1 MRVMVTGGA
10 GYIGSQTVRQLAE
23 GGVAVT
29 VLDDLSTGH
38 RAALP
43 PGVEL
48 VEASVHDAE
57 ATRAA
62 LENCDAVLHF
72 AASIEAGE
80 SVTEPDRFWR
90 NNVVG
95 TLVLLRAMVD
105 AKVDKLVFSSTAA
118 VYGDPPSN
126 PIPED
131 SPLLPTNPYGQTK
144 LAAEMAIHDHALAYG
159 LSTVFLRYFNAAGA
173 DPSGAHGPDHH
184 HKTHLITLCM
194 EAALGRVDALRVFG
208 TDYPTRDGT
217 CVRDYVHVAD
227 LADAHLL
234 ALDALAAG
242 RGPGVYNLGNG
253 EGHTVRE
260 VIDVAREVTG
270 VEFAAVDSGRRPG
283 DPEVLIASSH
293 LAMRELGW
301 KPQRAELA
309 TIVADAW
316 RWHSTHPDGYAE
328 S

>member
-1 MRVMVTGGA
+1 MVTGGA

-48 VEASVHDAE
+48 VEARVHDAE
-57 ATRAA
+57 AARAA

-105 AKVDKLVFSSTAA
+105 ANVDKLVFSSTAA
-118 VYGDPPSN
+118 VYGDPPAN

-144 LAAEMAIHDHALAYG
+144 LAAEMAIHDHAHAYG

-194 EAALGRVDALRVFG
+194 EAALGRVDALKVFG

-242 RGPGVYNLGNG
+242 KGSGIYNLGNG

-270 VEFAAVDSGRRPG
+270 VEFVAVDSGRRPG
-283 DPEVLIASSH
+283 DPEMLIASSH

-301 KPQRAELA
+301 KPQRGELG
-309 TIVADAW
+309 TIIADAW

>member
-1 MRVMVTGGA
+1 MVTGGA

-48 VEASVHDAE
+48 VEARVHDAE
-57 ATRAA
+57 AARAA

-105 AKVDKLVFSSTAA
+105 VNVDKIVFSSTAA
-118 VYGDPPSN
+118 VYGDPPAN

-144 LAAEMAIHDHALAYG
+144 LAAEMAIHDHAHAYG

-194 EAALGRVDALRVFG
+194 EAALGRVDALKVFG

-242 RGPGVYNLGNG
+242 KGSGIYNLGNG

-260 VIDVAREVTG
+260 VIDIAREVTG
-270 VEFAAVDSGRRPG
+270 VEFVAVDSGRRPG
-283 DPEVLIASSH
+283 DPEMLIASSH

-301 KPQRAELA
+301 KPQRAELG
-309 TIVADAW
+309 TIISDAW

>member
-48 VEASVHDAE
+48 VEARVHDAE
-57 ATRAA
+57 AARAA
-62 LENCDAVLHF
+62 LEDCDAVLHF

-80 SVTEPDRFWR
+80 SVTEPDRFWL

-105 AKVDKLVFSSTAA
+105 ANVDKLVFSSTAA
-118 VYGDPPSN
+118 VYGDPPAN

-144 LAAEMAIHDHALAYG
+144 LAAEMAIHDHAHAYG

-194 EAALGRVDALRVFG
+194 EAALGRVDALKVFG

-234 ALDALAAG
+234 ALEALAAG
-242 RGPGVYNLGNG
+242 KGSGIYNLGNG

-270 VEFAAVDSGRRPG
+270 VEFVAVDSGRRPG
-283 DPEVLIASSH
+283 DPEMLIASSH

-301 KPQRAELA
+301 KPQRAELG
-309 TIVADAW
+309 TIIADAW
-316 RWHSTHPDGYAE
+316 RWHSTHPDGYAA

>member
-1 MRVMVTGGA
+1 MVTGGA

-48 VEASVHDAE
+48 VEARVHDAE
-57 ATRAA
+57 AARAA

-80 SVTEPDRFWR
+80 SVTEPDRFWG

-105 AKVDKLVFSSTAA
+105 ANVDKIVFSSTAA
-118 VYGDPPSN
+118 VYGDPPAN

-144 LAAEMAIHDHALAYG
+144 LAAEMAIHDHAHAYG

-194 EAALGRVDALRVFG
+194 EAALGRVDALKVFG

-234 ALDALAAG
+234 ALDALATG
-242 RGPGVYNLGNG
+242 KGSGIYNLGNG

-260 VIDVAREVTG
+260 VIDIAREVTG
-270 VEFAAVDSGRRPG
+270 VEFVAVDSGRRPG
-283 DPEVLIASSH
+283 DPEMLIASSH

-301 KPQRAELA
+301 KPQRAELG
-309 TIVADAW
+309 TIISDAW

>member
-1 MRVMVTGGA
+1 MVTGGA

-48 VEASVHDAE
+48 VEARVHDAE
-57 ATRAA
+57 AARAA

-105 AKVDKLVFSSTAA
+105 ANVDKIVFSSTAA
-118 VYGDPPSN
+118 VYGDPPAN

-144 LAAEMAIHDHALAYG
+144 LAAEMAIHDHAHAYG

-194 EAALGRVDALRVFG
+194 EAALGRVDALKVFG

-242 RGPGVYNLGNG
+242 KGSGIYNLGNG

-260 VIDVAREVTG
+260 VIDIAREVTG
-270 VEFAAVDSGRRPG
+270 VEFVAVDSGRRPG
-283 DPEVLIASSH
+283 DPEMLIASSH

-301 KPQRAELA
+301 KPQRAELG
-309 TIVADAW
+309 TIISDAW